1 MSSLHYHEM
10 ATGFQALDDTTQ
22 NYAPRSAMSLNDMM
36 ALLSS
41 SSQFSNEST
50 AAEAA
55 AAAVAAAAAAAA
67 ASGGGHPW
75 HHEPNYVTSTVA
87 PVGGHRRNHI

>member
-1 MSSLHYHEM
+1 MN
-10 ATGFQALDDTTQ
+10 ADFQGLDDTTQ

-55 AAAVAAAAAAAA
+55 AAAAVAAAAAAA
-67 ASGGGHPW
+67 ASGNSHSW
-75 HHEPNYVTSTVA
+75 HESNYVTSTVA